1 MKSSPVVSR
10 SLAAICTTIA
20 LVMSSSTAYGV
31 VQLMAVEQT
40 WTSTSG
46 TPVPVPMWGFVADT
60 GNCASAPPGWTIGPE
75 ISEADLDGNDLII
88 ELRNC
93 LINENVSI
101 MIPGQSAEN
110 SPPVKSGNRITSFAA
125 VTTPGTVGT
134 YTWRGVGANLGTY
147 LYMSGT
153 HPAKQVQM
161 GLYGALKVGGHQDT
175 SGDVTLLY
183 SEIDPALH
191 SPASATTPLNYKPSY
206 FLVNGKEEEAVTA
219 GNTSQPLVLSFLNA
233 GLDFHVPALKEGYM
247 SLQAEDGNPYPH
259 AKEQYSVLL
268 PAGKTIEAFWQPTA
282 TGDHVIFD
290 RRGHGMMAT
299 ITVGTGGGSP
309 VAGDDSYSTT
319 EGTALTVAVPGVL
332 ANDDSGL
339 TAELVS
345 TTSSGVLTL
354 QTNGS
359 FIYTPTTN
367 FNGVDSFTYRGID
380 GTTPSNIATVTLTVA
395 AVNDMP
401 VANADSY
408 EAQAG
413 ETLSIPAPGVL
424 GNDTDI
430 DGDLLTV
437 SPGTYPTG
445 VALSSDG
452 ALTATLNTTTQFT
465 YEVCDNGTPQGCAT
479 GNVSITVD
487 TANRPPVAMDD
498 TATVK
503 RNSSPG
509 TTDRG
514 DPAGTDRNTFSV
526 IINDS
531 DDKAIDPETV
541 IVSGTSRGGTVV
553 SIGGGMVEYTPP
565 PSWRGTDTFTYTV
578 QDAPEG
584 EISNEATVRVNVVRR
599 RQLPPL

>member
-1 MKSSPVVSR
+1 MKSSPVVSL
-10 SLAAICTTIA
+10 SIAAICITIA
-20 LVMSSSTAYGV
+20 LVMSSSTAYAV

-40 WTSTSG
+40 WTSSSG
-46 TPVPVPMWGFVADT
+46 TPVPVTMWGFANDT
-60 GNCASAPPGWTIGPE
+60 GNCASASPDWTVGPE
-75 ISEADLDGNDLII
+75 INEADLDGDDLII

-93 LINENVSI
+93 LSEDVSI
-101 MIPGQSAEN
+101 MIPGQNAEN

-125 VTTPGTVGT
+125 ITAPETVKT
-134 YTWRGVGANLGTY
+134 YTWRGVGTNLGTY

-161 GLYGALKVGGHQDT
+161 GLYGALKVGGYQGT

-191 SPASATTPLNYKPSY
+191 SPPTATTPLNYKPSY

-247 SLQAEDGNPYPH
+247 SLQTEDGNPYPH
-259 AKEQYSVLL
+259 AKNQYSVLL

-282 TGDHVIFD
+282 TGDQVIFD
-290 RRGHGMMAT
+290 RSGNGMIAT
-299 ITVGTGGGSP
+299 ITVGTGAGTP
-309 VAGDDSYSTT
+309 VASDDSFSTT
-319 EGTALTVAVPGVL
+319 EGTGLNIAPPGVL
-332 ANDDSGL
+332 GNDDAGL
-339 TAELVS
+339 TAALVS
-345 TTSSGVLTL
+345 TTSSGILAL
-354 QTNGS
+354 QPDGS
-359 FIYTPTTN
+359 FTYTPTTH
-367 FNGVDSFTYRGID
+367 FNGVDSFTYRGIS
-380 GTTPSNIATVTLTVA
+380 GTAPSNIATVTLTIT

-401 VANADSY
+401 VANADAY

-413 ETLSIPAPGVL
+413 VTLSIAAPGVL
-424 GNDTDI
+424 ANDTDI

-437 SPGTYPTG
+437 SSGTYPTG
-445 VALSSDG
+445 IILGSDG

-465 YEVCDNGTPQGCAT
+465 YEVCDNSATQGCAT
-479 GNVSITVD
+479 GNVTITVD
-487 TANRPPVAMDD
+487 TTNQPPVAVDD

-509 TTDRG
+509 TTDNG

-531 DDKAIDPETV
+531 DDKGIDPETV

-565 PSWRGTDTFTYTV
+565 TNWRGTDTFTYTV
-578 QDAPEG
+578 KDTPEG

>member
-10 SLAAICTTIA
+10 SIAAICTTVA
-20 LVMSSSTAYGV
+20 LVMSSSTAYAV

-40 WTSTSG
+40 WTSSSG
-46 TPVPVPMWGFVADT
+46 TPVPMWGYAADT
-60 GNCASAPPGWTIGPE
+60 GNCASAPPGWTVGQE
-75 ISEADLDGNDLII
+75 ISEADLDGDDLII

-93 LINENVSI
+93 LSEDVSI
-101 MIPGQSAEN
+101 MIPGQNAEN

-125 VTTPGTVGT
+125 VTAPGTVGT

-161 GLYGALKVGGHQDT
+161 GLYGALKVGGHLDT

-191 SPASATTPLNYKPSY
+191 SPPTATTPLNYKPSY
-206 FLVNGKEEEAVTA
+206 FLVNGKEEETVTA

-233 GLDFHVPALKEGYM
+233 GLDFHVPTLKEGYM

-259 AKEQYSVLL
+259 AKDQYSVHL

-290 RRGHGMMAT
+290 RRGNGMMAT
-299 ITVGTGGGSP
+299 ITVGSGGGGP
-309 VAGDDSYSTT
+309 VAGNDSYSTT
-319 EGTALTVAVPGVL
+319 EGTALNIAPPGVL
-332 ANDDSGL
+332 GNDDAGL

-354 QTNGS
+354 LADGS
-359 FIYTPTTN
+359 FSYTPTTN

-380 GTTPSNIATVTLTVA
+380 GTTPSNIATVTLTVD
-395 AVNDMP
+395 AVNDIP

-413 ETLSIPAPGVL
+413 VTLSIPAPGVL

-445 VALSSDG
+445 VTIDSDG
-452 ALTATLNTTTQFT
+452 TLTATLNATAQFT
-465 YEVCDNGTPQGCAT
+465 YEVCDNGAPQECAT
-479 GNVSITVD
+479 GNVTITVD
-487 TANRPPVAMDD
+487 TANQPPVAVDD
-498 TATVK
+498 TVTVK

-509 TTDRG
+509 TTDNG

-526 IINDS
+526 ITNDS

-565 PSWRGTDTFTYTV
+565 SNWRGTDTFTYTV
-578 QDAPEG
+578 KDTPEG